1 MPCALWK
8 IVISISSFQRGFK
21 FKIAIAA
28 LLGSAAC
35 TTADTGTMGVA
46 SSSATG
52 ITIST
57 VDLGVVGTDEAYSV
71 AGRLAAAHCATV
83 GKTAT
88 FASRD
93 PVCGL
98 TPDTITYTCD

>member
-1 MPCALWK
+1 M
-8 IVISISSFQRGFK
+8 
-21 FKIAIAA
+21 FKITIGAAA
-28 LLGSAAC
+28 LLGLAAC

-46 SSSATG
+46 SSSAMG

-57 VDLGVVGTDEAYSV
+57 ADLGLVGTDAAYSV

-93 PVCGL
+93 PAGGL
-98 TPDTITYTCD
+98 TPNSITYTCD